1 MVRGY
6 DNVKREGAIV
16 PGRIVLQEERFP
28 REYRVIDAKYAE
40 IYQWAVIAHLG
51 GVGWT
56 FKGCTE
62 TQEEAEAVAEFW
74 RGHCAPTWVVPVE
87 LAWGSECGDD
97 KALTYEGLMALA
109 KANYDKGGDGYFDKW
124 DERVFNYFVE
134 NFGVITEA
142 TALAAFALAFEH
154 EQEEQAAHDGA
165 SD

>member
-1 MVRGY
+1 MIRGY

-16 PGRIVLQEERFP
+16 PGDIVLVNDNLP
-28 REYRVIDAKYAE
+28 REYRVNDAKLAE

-62 TQEEAEAVAEFW
+62 TQEEAEAIAEFW
-74 RGHCAPTWVVPVE
+74 RSHCAPTWVVPVE
-87 LAWGSECGDD
+87 LARGSECGDD
-97 KALTYEGLMALA
+97 KALTYEELMALA
-109 KANYDKGGDGYFDKW
+109 KANYDKGGDSYFDRW

-134 NFGVITEA
+134 NFGPITEA
-142 TALAAFALAFEH
+142 TALASFALAFER
-154 EQEEQAAHDGA
+154 EQEERAARDGA